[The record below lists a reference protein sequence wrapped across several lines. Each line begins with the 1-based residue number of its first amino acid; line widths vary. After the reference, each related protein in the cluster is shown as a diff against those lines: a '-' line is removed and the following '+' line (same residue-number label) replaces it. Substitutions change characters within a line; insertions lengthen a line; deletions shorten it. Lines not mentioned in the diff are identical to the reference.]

1 MRPRS
6 LTLLLGAVALLALPA
21 RAELPLPTYPECGE
35 EDAVALCPNDL
46 SEDWSLL
53 SYVPAASRDSVREAE
68 LSLGSGISA
77 DRAWRESTGR
87 FDVTIA
93 VGDSGVLWDERN
105 IVNKIRL
112 NAAELPWPMSG
123 DGEEVEGG
131 DVNGDGLY
139 NIADWADDA
148 RVSASAGDD
157 RADGLL
163 DPSDLIATFS
173 DGLDDDGNGYVDD
186 IAGWDFYENDNNPFS
201 TYDDGYGTHGT
212 GVMEEG
218 AAEGG
223 DGGAIGVCPNCAI
236 LPIRLGE
243 TFITDGTRI
252 AQGVA
257 YAADMGADVMGM
269 AIGALSS
276 PAEIPQALEYA
287 RRAGVFIIAA
297 AGDENAYHRNYPGVF
312 GDVLFVHSIRSDT
325 GGEEGG
331 VYSYM
336 NFFNCNNYGPR
347 LDVVAPS
354 EGCATGSVSKIIGV
368 AGLLQSAALDVG
380 LTLTP
385 EELRQLVLLN
395 VDDVWLTDDELS
407 EARTY
412 PSREG
417 WDPYYGHGRVN
428 TELAVQEVINGRI
441 PPTAR
446 FVSPEWFE
454 FNQGGGGGELSFVV
468 EADAPR
474 ADSFTW
480 TLEWGRGLDPQSWT
494 PLASGEATAA
504 LNTAV
509 ALPIASLDR
518 VDTPEG
524 DIDETMLARVERVH
538 GPLVTARLT
547 VVDED
552 GLVAE
557 ARRSVWVIHDDAL
570 LPGFPKALGASGE
583 PSPALVDFDGD
594 GVLEIVVA
602 SSSGVVS
609 VLNGA
614 GENLPGFPVATGA
627 DPRFVAPDAPA
638 YATGALPTPTEGVLA
653 SPGVADL
660 DGDGG
665 VDVVV
670 AGLSGSIYAWDETGA
685 LRPGF
690 PARILGRAPSELSR
704 TFLWDTGV
712 AGAPT
717 LVDLDGDGAREIIFA
732 AFDGRL
738 YVLDK
743 DGAAVAPYPI
753 EVCHPENC
761 GKSGARSINSVTVGD
776 LDGDGDQD
784 LILGN
789 NETVRDGRDS
799 VTFAY
804 DAKTGELLPGW
815 PIQDSGLVAVAALL
829 PIIGEG
835 HPATPAIFDLDG
847 DDDMELLDPIMIG
860 QTGVKDHQGE
870 EVLPLTYLGDEY
882 GAQTNTDEP
891 SFVALSN
898 NPAVGD
904 LDGDGVKDL
913 VLGGSGSYALV
924 GLALTTAVEFQH
936 VIAAWSGATGEF
948 LPGFPRQIEDFQF
961 LVAPAIADVSG
972 DGRPEVIY
980 ASAGSLVHAWDA
992 DGVEAPGFPKN
1003 TGQWLLGSPAVGDI
1017 DGDGYVEVVVTTREG
1032 QLFAWRTQG
1041 RADQEIQWASLHH
1054 DAANTSNTR
1063 TVIPRQLGPEE
1074 LAEGCG
1080 CRDGGEKAALWL
1092 SPLLLAGVLGARRRR
1107 A

>member
-6 LTLLLGAVALLALPA
+6 LTLLLGVVALLTLPA
-21 RAELPLPTYPECGE
+21 RAELPLPTFPECGE
-35 EDAVALCPNDL
+35 EDAVALCPSDL

-53 SYVPAASRDSVREAE
+53 SYVPAESRESVRPDE
-68 LSLGSGISA
+68 LVLGAGISA

-87 FDVTIA
+87 FDVLIA
-93 VGDSGVLWDERN
+93 VADSGVLWDERN

-112 NAAELPWPMSG
+112 NLEELPWPM
-123 DGEEVEGG
+123 DAEGEEVEGG
-131 DVNGDGLY
+131 DMNGDGLY
-139 NIADWADDA
+139 NIADWAEDA
-148 RVSASAGDD
+148 RVSADAGDD

-163 DPSDLIATFS
+163 DPSDLIAVFS
-173 DGLDDDGNGYVDD
+173 DSIDDDGNGYVDD

-257 YAADMGADVMGM
+257 YATDMGADVLGM

-287 RRAGVFIIAA
+287 RQGGVFVIAA

-312 GDVLFVHSIRSDT
+312 GDVLFVHSIRGDT
-325 GGEEGG
+325 GDEGSG

-354 EGCATGSVSKIIGV
+354 EGCATGAVSKIIGV
-368 AGLLQSAALDVG
+368 AGLLQSAALDIG
-380 LTLTP
+380 IELTP
-385 EELRQLVLLN
+385 EEVRQLVLLN
-395 VDDVWLTDDELS
+395 VDDIWLSEDELS

-412 PSREG
+412 PSGEG

-428 TELAVQEVINGRI
+428 TELAVVEVVNGRI

-446 FVSPEWFE
+446 FVSPEWFG
-454 FNQGGGGGELSFVV
+454 FNNGLVGGELSFEL
-468 EADAPR
+468 EADASR
-474 ADSFTW
+474 AEGFTW

-494 PLASGEATAA
+494 PLASGESSEP
-504 LNTAV
+504 LNTSV
-509 ALPIASLDR
+509 VLPIASLDR
-518 VDTPEG
+518 VNTPEG
-524 DIDETMLARVERVH
+524 LIDETMLARVERVH
-538 GPLVTARLT
+538 APLVTARLT
-547 VVDED
+547 VVDDE
-552 GLVAE
+552 GLIAE
-557 ARRSVWVIHDDAL
+557 ARRSVWVIHDSGL

-583 PSPALVDFDGD
+583 PSPVLVDFDGD
-594 GVLEIVVA
+594 GVLEIVVV

-665 VDVVV
+665 ADIVV

-685 LRPGF
+685 PRAGF
-690 PARILGRAPSELSR
+690 PTRILGRAQSELSR
-704 TFLWDTGV
+704 TNLWDTGI

-738 YVLDK
+738 YVIDNS
-743 DGAAVAPYPI
+743 GVAVAVEI
-753 EVCHPENC
+753 TH
-761 GKSGARSINSVTVGD
+761 GH
-776 LDGDGDQD
+776 GDQD
-784 LILGN
+784 LVLGN
-789 NETVRDGRDS
+789 NETVRSGRDS

-847 DDDMELLDPIMIG
+847 DDDMEILDPIMIG
-860 QTGVKDHQGE
+860 QTGVKDHKGE
-870 EVLPLTYLGDEY
+870 EVLPLTYFSDQY

-972 DGRPEVIY
+972 DGLPEVIY
-980 ASAGSLVHAWDA
+980 ASAGSLVHAWDMN
-992 DGVEAPGFPKN
+992 GVEAPGFPKN

-1032 QLFAWRTQG
+1032 QIFAWRTEG
-1041 RADQEIQWASLHH
+1041 HADQEIQWASLHH

-1063 TVIPRQLGPEE
+1063 TVIPKQLGPDEVVK
-1074 LAEGCG
+1074 GCG
-1080 CRDGGEKAALWL
+1080 CRDGGDKAALWL
-1092 SPLLLAGVLGARRRR
+1092 SPLLLVGVLGARRRR
-1107 A
+1107 G